1 MDSQVIADVIRNV
14 GRHASGVA
22 GKPRQNVYDDAPYEV
37 VDTLSA
43 RDEGSSEDADVPAG
57 GPEYSGRA

>member
-1 MDSQVIADVIRNV
+1 MDTELTADVIRNV
-14 GRHASGVA
+14 GRHASSVA
-22 GKPRQNVYDDAPYEV
+22 GRPRQNVYDDAPYEV

-43 RDEGSSEDADVPAG
+43 QPDRSIEDADVPAG